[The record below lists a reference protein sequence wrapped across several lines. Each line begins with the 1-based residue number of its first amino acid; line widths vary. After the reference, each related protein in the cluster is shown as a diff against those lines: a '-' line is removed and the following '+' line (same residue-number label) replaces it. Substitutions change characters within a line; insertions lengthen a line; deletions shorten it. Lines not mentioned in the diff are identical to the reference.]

1 MNKFLLL
8 NLVLLLSKHQLL
20 AHCQVPCGIYDD
32 VARIINI
39 MEDYKTIEK
48 AMTKIVEL
56 TRAPDPTSKNQLVRW
71 VNTKDEHAT
80 SIQNTVTNYF
90 MTQRLKESSIKYTDQ
105 LTLLH
110 KILIT
115 SMLCKQTIDQ
125 KNPTRGLDLVNSF
138 SKIYL
143 DKHGAK
149 HLKELTGRGE

>member
-20 AHCQVPCGIYDD
+20 AHCQVPCGIYND
-32 VARIINI
+32 VARIIKI

-80 SIQNTVTNYF
+80 SIQNTVF
-90 MTQRLKESSIKYTDQ
+90 
-105 LTLLH
+105 
-110 KILIT
+110 ILFLQPSCSEPGT
-115 SMLCKQTIDQ
+115 C
-125 KNPTRGLDLVNSF
+125 V
-138 SKIYL
+138 
-143 DKHGAK
+143 
-149 HLKELTGRGE
+149 